1 MGAAVAAPDAE
12 AEGRVDAEDPDGLGE
27 ADSGTHALSPSV
39 SSVAPASAAT
49 GRRRRR
55 RGVVM
60 SFRIRGA
67 RRRRGGL
74 ARLGLTTVSLDSA
87 APDITRT
94 RRTYSYLGPAG
105 TFTEAAL
112 SQVPEARDQIWRP
125 VRNVGEAL
133 ADVVEG
139 RSDAAMIAIE
149 NSVDG
154 GVSTAQD
161 ALATM
166 PGLRIVGEYL
176 VPVNFVLVAR
186 PGTRLEDVKLLA
198 AHPVAYAQCLRWLS
212 AELPEHAHLPAASN
226 VAAAVGI
233 VDGLSDADAAIAPP
247 GILDHYD
254 LELLAERIGDNAN
267 AVTRFV
273 LVSRTAPAP
282 APTGADKTSLIVELP
297 EEYPGALLELLEQ
310 FATRGINLSLL
321 ASRPIGDA
329 LGRYRFV
336 IDADGHV
343 QDERMADALLGLR
356 RFSPKVIYLGSYPR
370 ADRAIVHYP
379 ERYSDDVFIEAR
391 DWLRGLISGEPDA

>member
-1 MGAAVAAPDAE
+1 MLPDT
-12 AEGRVDAEDPDGLGE
+12 
-27 ADSGTHALSPSV
+27 DS
-39 SSVAPASAAT
+39 APA
-49 GRRRRR
+49 
-55 RGVVM
+55 
-60 SFRIRGA
+60 
-67 RRRRGGL
+67 
-74 ARLGLTTVSLDSA
+74 
-87 APDITRT
+87 

-112 SQVPEARDQIWRP
+112 AQVPEARDQIWRP

-161 ALATM
+161 ALATV

-186 PGTRLEDVKLLA
+186 PGATLADVSLIA
-198 AHPVAYAQCLRWLS
+198 AHPVAYGQCLKWLS
-212 AELPEHAHLPAASN
+212 ENVPAHAHLPAESN
-226 VAAAVGI
+226 VASALGVL
-233 VDGLSDADAAIAPP
+233 DGSSTADAAIAAP
-247 GILDHYD
+247 GIVAHHDVTV
-254 LELLAERIGDNAN
+254 LAESIGDNPN

-273 LVSRTAPAP
+273 LVSRTVAPAP
-282 APTGADKTSLIVELP
+282 PTGADKTSLIVELP
-297 EEYPGALLELLEQ
+297 EDHPGALLELLEQ

-343 QDERMADALLGLR
+343 LDERMADALLGLR
-356 RFSPKVIYLGSYPR
+356 RFSPKVIFLGSYAR
-370 ADRAIVHYP
+370 ADRAIVRYP
-379 ERYSDDVFIEAR
+379 QRYSDDVFVEAR
-391 DWLRGLISGEPDA
+391 DWLRGLLSGEPEA